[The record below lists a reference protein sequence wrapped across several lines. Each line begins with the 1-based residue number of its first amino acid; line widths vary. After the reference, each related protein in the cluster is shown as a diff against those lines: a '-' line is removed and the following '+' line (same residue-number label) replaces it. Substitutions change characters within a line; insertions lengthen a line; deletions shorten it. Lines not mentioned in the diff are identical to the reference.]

1 MTPHNKPLIII
12 VDDDPLQRELLK
24 DHLSKMSGYQIL
36 TFGTGEECIAAGKVR
51 KPTLVFL
58 DYYLDTQVKD
68 AMDGLEVLKEMKALH
83 PDVDVVMISSQ
94 DKIEVAVNSIKYG
107 AFDYIVKGEGAFYRA
122 EKVLFNVYRYNKLKG
137 DADRYKKLTIGL
149 AIGIVTMFIVAI
161 ALQQM
166 GLIKA
171 NPGWL

>member
-1 MTPHNKPLIII
+1 MSENKPLIII
-12 VDDDPLQRELLK
+12 VDDEPLQRELLK

-58 DYYLDTQVKD
+58 DYYLNTQVKD
-68 AMDGLEVLKEMKALH
+68 AMDGLEVLKEMKTIY

-107 AFDYIVKGEGAFYRA
+107 AFDYIVKGEGSFYRA

-137 DADRYKKLTIGL
+137 DAARYKSLTIWMGS
-149 AIGIVTMFIVAI
+149 AIVLMIIIAIV
-161 ALQQM
+161 LQQM
-166 GLIKA
+166 GFIKA
-171 NPGWL
+171 NPGWY

>member
-1 MTPHNKPLIII
+1 MSENKPLIII
-12 VDDDPLQRELLK
+12 VDDEPLQRELLQ

-36 TFGTGEECIAAGKVR
+36 SFGTGEECIAAGKVR

-58 DYYLDTQVKD
+58 DYNLNTKVKD
-68 AMDGLEVLKEMKALH
+68 AMDGIEVLKEMKELY

-122 EKVLFNVYRYNKLKG
+122 EKVVFNVYRYNKLKG
-137 DADRYKKLTIGL
+137 DAKHYKRLTIWMGTAIALIIVL
-149 AIGIVTMFIVAI
+149 AIF
-161 ALQQM
+161 LQQM
-166 GLIKA
+166 GFIKS
-171 NPGWL
+171 NPGWY

>member
-1 MTPHNKPLIII
+1 MSENKPLIII
-12 VDDDPLQRELLK
+12 IDDEPLQRELLK
-24 DHLSKMSGYQIL
+24 DHLSKMSGYQIF
-36 TFGTGEECIAAGKVR
+36 TFGTGEESIAASKVR

-58 DYYLDTQVKD
+58 DYNLNSQVKD
-68 AMDGLEVLKEMKALH
+68 AMDGIEVLKEMKTMY

-122 EKVLFNVYRYNKLKG
+122 EKVLFNVYRYNKMKG
-137 DADRYKKLTIGL
+137 DAIRYKRLTLWMGFT
-149 AIGIVTMFIVAI
+149 IVLMIILAI

-171 NPGWL
+171 NPGWY

>member
-1 MTPHNKPLIII
+1 MPQNKPLIII
-12 VDDDPLQRELLK
+12 VDDEPLQRELLK

-51 KPTLVFL
+51 KPTLVYL

-68 AMDGLEVLKEMKALH
+68 AMDGLEVLKEMKSLY

-122 EKVLFNVYRYNKLKG
+122 EKVLFNVYRYNKLK
-137 DADRYKKLTIGL
+137 DESSRYKRLTIWL
-149 AIGIVTMFIVAI
+149 AISVVVMIVIAIV
-161 ALQQM
+161 LQQM
-166 GLIKA
+166 GYIK
-171 NPGWL
+171 PFPSW

>member
-1 MTPHNKPLIII
+1 MPKYKPLIII
-12 VDDDPLQRELLK
+12 VDDEPLQRELLK

-68 AMDGLEVLKEMKALH
+68 AMDGLEVLKEMKNIY

-122 EKVLFNVYRYNKLKG
+122 EKVLFNVYRYNKLK
-137 DADRYKKLTIGL
+137 DESSRYKRLTFWL
-149 AIGIVTMFIVAI
+149 AAGIVLIVIVAI
-161 ALQQM
+161 ILQQM

-171 NPGWL
+171 SPGWL

>member
-1 MTPHNKPLIII
+1 MSQNKPLIII
-12 VDDDPLQRELLK
+12 VDDEPLQRELLK

-68 AMDGLEVLKEMKALH
+68 AMDGLEVLKEMKKLY
-83 PDVDVVMISSQ
+83 PDVDVIMISGQ

-122 EKVLFNVYRYNKLKG
+122 EKAVFNVYRYNKLRD
-137 DADRYKKLTIGL
+137 DASRYKKLTIWMGSVIVLIVIL
-149 AIGIVTMFIVAI
+149 AIV
-161 ALQQM
+161 LQQL
-166 GLIKA
+166 GLIRA